1 MPTATLAGNGE
12 IIIPQEIRE
21 FLKLKPGDNVDFI
34 VEEDGR
40 VAIRP
45 SAIAVRDSVREL
57 KGILHRQGMKPVSIE
72 EMNAA
77 AIRGWSGQICEGFR
91 VL

>member
-12 IIIPQEIRE
+12 IIVPQEIRE

-45 SAIAVRDSVREL
+45 SAIAVREL

-77 AIRGWSGQICEGFR
+77 AIRGWSGQICED
-91 VL
+91 